1 MEPFFNSIQWTI
13 SLEILQQQN
22 NPNANFLSTSFGQ
35 FMFRQFFSTYLKVI
49 RQLLQQLLELIN
61 SEFSGSIFHW
71 RLAWSKE
78 CPSSKFESKSLL
90 FGAIFQIIKCVTR
103 ANCPRT
109 LRETFKRKVEHFNT
123 SQKVLAICSLWEI
136 YFLDKLAKFSV
147 LFTNFHKVGYFMFDS
162 DVLVT
167 LAGLYWNCRQSL
179 LKSELFCS
187 LKDSIGKGELSFQ
200 EKTRRWDF
208 IGTAVVSTIIIK
220 GKWK

>member
-13 SLEILQQQN
+13 SLEILQQQK
-22 NPNANFLSTSFGQ
+22 NFKHQFPHLTSFGQ
-35 FMFRQFFSTYLKVI
+35 FLFCHFFSTHLKVI
-49 RQLLQQLLELIN
+49 RQLLQQLLELLIN

-187 LKDSIGKGELSFQ
+187 LKDSIGKLSFQ
-200 EKTRRWDF
+200 EKPRRWDF